1 MFEFLNNHFQKHIS
15 LSPEEVSICQELFR
29 HKKYRR
35 HQFILQEGETCRFET
50 FIIKGC
56 TRTYEIDDKG
66 QEHILQFGLENW
78 WVGDLFSF
86 LSGSESRLN
95 IDCLEDTEVFNI
107 SRPDLEDLYQ
117 KVPRLERYFRIL
129 VQNAYMAAM
138 NRIYSNLSK
147 PALERYREFI
157 NRYPDIEQRVPNHQ
171 IASFLGITPQS
182 LSRARSQNLH
192 R

>member
-1 MFEFLNNHFQKHIS
+1 
-15 LSPEEVSICQELFR
+15 LSA
-29 HKKYRR
+29 
-35 HQFILQEGETCRFET
+35 
-50 FIIKGC
+50 
-56 TRTYEIDDKG
+56 
-66 QEHILQFGLENW
+66 
-78 WVGDLFSF
+78 
-86 LSGSESRLN
+86 SESRLN

-107 SRPDLEDLYQ
+107 SRHDLEELYQ

-147 PALERYREFI
+147 PALERYQEFI

-182 LSRARSQNLH
+182 LSRVRSQNLQ
-192 R
+192 RKS